1 VDHPVPLPPVP
12 AALTDPGG
20 GLLTGLYAGEVHHDP
35 VRTAPRR
42 GRVRRWYY
50 AAAGDATS
58 VVGAAVVDLGFVG
71 VAFAFASVGG
81 RTVTFETRR
90 VLGAGMQVGTLP
102 VGGAASRTASST
114 VSLAGDGSLT
124 LDVPT
129 DAGRL
134 HAEVRTTVPVT
145 PAVCVTRTPDGG
157 WNVTRKCAGSA
168 VAGTLHLGDG
178 PGVVLGG
185 DAGGWSDWTVG
196 RQDRTT
202 VWRWAAGA
210 GTAAD
215 GRRVGVNASTGMN
228 AAVGEDVVWWDGT
241 PYALEVTELGPVGDD
256 PEGVWRVLG
265 PDCDLRL
272 TPAGVRAAVEQL
284 LLVTSNYVQPFGT
297 WSGRTTDPAGEP
309 REVRLAG
316 VAEDH
321 LAVW

>member
-1 VDHPVPLPPVP
+1 VDRPVPLPPVP
-12 AALTDPGG
+12 AALTDPDG
-20 GLLTGLYAGEVHHDP
+20 GLLTGLYAGEVHRDP
-35 VRTAPRR
+35 VRGAPRR

-50 AAAGDATS
+50 AAAGDSTT
-58 VVGAAVVDLGFVG
+58 VVGAAVVDLGFIG

-81 RTVTFETRR
+81 RTVTFEARR
-90 VLGAGMQVGTLP
+90 VLGAGMQVATVP
-102 VGGAASRTASST
+102 AGGAAARTPAST

-134 HAEVRTTVPVT
+134 QAEVRTTVSVT

-157 WNVTRKCAGSA
+157 WNVTRKSAGSA
-168 VAGTLHLGDG
+168 VSGSLRLGDG
-178 PGVVLGG
+178 PTVELGP

-210 GTAAD
+210 GSSDD
-215 GRRVGVNASTGMN
+215 GRRVGLNASTGMN
-228 AAVGEDVVWWDGT
+228 AAAGEDVVWWDGT
-241 PYALEVTELGPVGDD
+241 PHALEVTELSPVGDD
-256 PEGVWRVLG
+256 PEGDWRVLG
-265 PDCDLRL
+265 PGCELRL
-272 TPAGVRAAVEQL
+272 VPVGVRAAVEQL

-297 WSGRTTDPAGEP
+297 WTGRATDPSGEP